1 LSLVGITDKGVHALA
16 PLKRLQTLSL
26 LYNTGFSGPLLTDD
40 CTTTISSF
48 KELKHLSLVGAK
60 ISASSVGE
68 LGKLKELKYLEI
80 QYTRVTPEGVE
91 RLQGL
96 LPHTRIRK

>member
-16 PLKRLQTLSL
+16 PLKRLQSLSL

-40 CTTTISSF
+40 CTTTISGF
-48 KELKHLSLVGAK
+48 KDLNHLNLVGAK
-60 ISASSVGE
+60 ISASSVPE

-80 QYTRVTPEGVE
+80 QYTRVTPEDVE
-91 RLQGL
+91 RLHGL
-96 LPHTRIRK
+96 LPQLRIRK